1 MVYFPLIIKNVYLSI
16 QPVNGYGLGYLR
28 INDDLSQEVNPS
40 TAPTQDGVLLRVHP
54 LRRYEHRSQVRSLA
68 RSSG

>member
-54 LRRYEHRSQVRSLA
+54 LRRFLPPLQRRDFA
-68 RSSG
+68 RPNG